1 MEQDVLQ
8 KIRGRKDLEDALR
21 TKLSGG
27 GDINLYSP
35 TYTKDVK
42 QITPFVGAENLGGY
56 MAHRSPENVNI
67 NVKSSTLPNVKK
79 TLGHEAEHSQQAET
93 RKWIQE
99 QQKKDPEFK
108 TPSLLGTSIKVS
120 DSRGANQRVEIM
132 KSAQDAY
139 KKYEKKY
146 ELGYNFDKNASEFMS
161 DMVGIEATLPA
172 GSSVLDTD
180 IGKDIFNTPEKRRWY
195 LLSSLPNTT
204 KMLESDPSKFQLA
217 IDKGRQAL
225 QEFKDKSLYDS
236 YFGAALSAAKKLFGG
251 K

>member
-1 MEQDVLQ
+1 MEQNVLQ

-21 TKLSGG
+21 TNLSGG

-35 TYTKDVK
+35 TYTKDVQ

-56 MAHRSPENVNI
+56 IENQSPENANI
-67 NVKSSTLPNVKK
+67 NVKSSAFPNVKK
-79 TLGHEAEHSQQAET
+79 TLGHEAEHSQQVET
-93 RKWIQE
+93 RKWIKE
-99 QQKKDPEFK
+99 QQKKDPEFI
-108 TPSLLGTSIKVS
+108 TPSLLGTSRNLFY
-120 DSRGANQRVEIM
+120 SRNINLSVEIN

-146 ELGYNFDKNASEFMS
+146 ELGYNFDKNPSEFMA
-161 DMVGIEATLPA
+161 DMVGIESTLPA

-204 KMLESDPSKFQLA
+204 KMLESDPGKFQLA
-217 IDKGRQAL
+217 IEKGRQAL